1 MLENL
6 NELEKIGL
14 AFQIKDDIFDYYE
27 DTSIGKPTGNDIREG
42 KVTLPLLYA
51 LQHGNKDEAAFMSEL
66 LKKNVLSAD
75 EVNSL
80 IMFARGNGGIQ
91 YAENVMER
99 LRSEGYEVLSSFGDT
114 PITASLKSI
123 LDYTIERKK

>member
-1 MLENL
+1 M
-6 NELEKIGL
+6 I
-14 AFQIKDDIFDYYE
+14 Y
-27 DTSIGKPTGNDIREG
+27 SIIMRI
-42 KVTLPLLYA
+42 LLLVN
-51 LQHGNKDEAAFMSEL
+51 LQHGNKDEVVFMSEL

-80 IMFARGNGGIQ
+80 IMFARDNGGIQ
-91 YAENVMER
+91 YAENVMEH
-99 LRSEGYEVLSSFGDT
+99 LRNEGYEVLSSFGDT